1 MTFLAPERLW
11 LLVLVPALLVGYLLL
26 QRRRSAYAV
35 RFTNLALLDKI
46 APRRP
51 EWRRHVAVALSLLSV
66 ALIVV
71 AFAKPAGPV
80 EVPRERATI
89 VVTVDVSLSMMAE
102 DVAPTRLD
110 AAKLAAKT
118 FVERLPSK
126 FNVALVAF
134 AGTASVIVSPT
145 LDRSVVIRAINNL
158 RLAESTATGEAI
170 FTSLAAIEQAPV
182 DPDHPDS
189 PPPAR
194 VVLLSDG
201 KRTSGRPAEEGA
213 RAAADAGVPVYTIA
227 FGTDH
232 GYIVYEGQRAPVPVN
247 RPQLQRVAD
256 ISGGQAYAAESAGE
270 LEDVYADI
278 GSSLGYAVE
287 YREITSRFVGYALVL
302 VLASAVA
309 VVFYA
314 SRFS

>member
-11 LLVLVPALLVGYLLL
+11 LLLLVPALLVGYLLL
-26 QRRRSAYAV
+26 QRRRRAYAV

-51 EWRRHVAVALSLLSV
+51 EWRRHVAVALSLLSLAV
-66 ALIVV
+66 IVV

-89 VVTVDVSLSMMAE
+89 VVTIDVSLSMMAK
-102 DVAPTRLD
+102 DVEPTRLD
-110 AAKLAAKT
+110 AAKQAAKS
-118 FVERLPSK
+118 FVEQLPTK

-134 AGTASVIVSPT
+134 AGTASVVVSPT
-145 LDRSVVIRAINNL
+145 LDRAAVIRAIDDL
-158 RLAESTATGEAI
+158 ELAESTATGEAI
-170 FTSLAAIEQAPV
+170 FTALTAIKQAPI
-182 DPDHPDS
+182 DPANPDS

-194 VVLLSDG
+194 IVLLSDG

-213 RAAADAGVPVYTIA
+213 RAAAKAGVPVSTIA
-227 FGTDH
+227 FGTQH
-232 GYIVYEGQRAPVPVN
+232 GFIVYEGQRAPVPVN
-247 RPQLQRVAD
+247 RAQLRRVAE
-256 ISGGQAYAAESAGE
+256 ISGGEAYTAKSAGE

-278 GSSLGYAVE
+278 GSSLGYTVE
-287 YREITSRFVGYALVL
+287 QREITSRFVGYALVL
-302 VLASAVA
+302 VMASSIA